1 MKPILQALLLADRIY
16 QDAATRKYVIAGT
29 FNNVFFKRDGAKPQ
43 KIVEGDQTKTI
54 VLGGVQAG
62 SPSAYISLTEIRGAV
77 DCILR
82 FVSLS
87 SDEAVFECSFKIECD
102 DPLGTVE
109 LTLPLPSLPHKEGM
123 YSLEL
128 LCNHEPIGSH
138 RVTIKEI
145 PPEGKDIAD
154 DDHDDR

>member
-1 MKPILQALLLADRIY
+1 VKPILQALLLADRIY

-43 KIVEGDQTKTI
+43 KVMQGDQTKVI
-54 VLGGVQAG
+54 VPGGVQAG

-82 FVSLS
+82 FVFLA
-87 SDEAVFECSFKIECD
+87 SDEAVFQCRFQIECN
-102 DPLGTVE
+102 DPLQTVE
-109 LTLPLPSLPHKEGM
+109 LTLPLPSLPHKEGV
-123 YSLEL
+123 YALEL
-128 LCNHEPIGSH
+128 LCNDEPIGAH
-138 RVTIKEI
+138 RVTIEEM
-145 PPEGKDIAD
+145 PPKGEGKGN